1 MMGQVRFRVNP
12 FIKGCLLPWSRI
24 PFRLTWL
31 LKAVGKGEYMKKLIT
46 RRKSIKALGA
56 LAASTPAL
64 SRVEAAEAKGD
75 VPEIRNDIFRRVFE
89 TPLID
94 THEHLIE
101 EKGRLSGTSH
111 PRISADDWSILFS
124 HYINSDLRAA
134 GMTNQELERFFSPS
148 VDPVAKWKILE
159 PYWFAVKNTGYGQ
172 ASIIAIRELYGVED
186 LSAATV
192 RRVQEGYERVR
203 KPGFYKHVLN
213 DVAGIESCQVNS
225 LEGTPF
231 MTTAMPSLL
240 MQDLSIVDM
249 FASSDFE
256 KLASP
261 AGIKVSSLGD
271 WHRVIDWWF
280 AKYGPYATAVKS
292 QNAYS
297 RNIDYASVPAEKAE
311 KPFSRLLARDEIS
324 AEDKKAV
331 EDHLFWYAAEKATS
345 YNLPVKLHT
354 GYYAGDNYMRL
365 SWLINNAGSA
375 CDLCR
380 NSIDT
385 RFVFMHICYPYYE
398 EILSVAKHY
407 TNAYI
412 DMCWSWIINPV
423 AAKDFLKKYLVT
435 APANKILTFGGD
447 YIPVE
452 PVVGHARIARHGIAL
467 ALSELVDEGWM
478 SEDDAMEL
486 VDPIMNGNARRIFNL
501 SEKGKLLRKVSW

>member
-1 MMGQVRFRVNP
+1 
-12 FIKGCLLPWSRI
+12 
-24 PFRLTWL
+24 
-31 LKAVGKGEYMKKLIT
+31 MKKLIT
-46 RRKSIKALGA
+46 RRKTIKSLGSLGA
-56 LAASTPAL
+56 ASVAASQLPGTKAFGFPAL
-64 SRVEAAEAKGD
+64 QSPAAFSGTRD
-75 VPEIRNDIFRRVFE
+75 SIFRKVFS
-89 TPLID
+89 TPFID

-111 PRISADDWSILFS
+111 PRVSADDWSVLFS
-124 HYINSDLRAA
+124 HYINSDLRTA
-134 GMTNQELERFFSPS
+134 GMTNRELDSFFSPA
-148 VDPVAKWKILE
+148 VDPLEKWKILE

-172 ASIIAIRELYGVED
+172 ASLIAIQALYGVED

-203 KPGFYKHVLN
+203 RPGFYKYILQ

-231 MTTAMPSLL
+231 MQTSMPALL

-256 KLASP
+256 KLSVP
-261 AGIKVSSLGD
+261 AGIEVTSLQD
-271 WHRVIDWWF
+271 WHRVINWWF
-280 AKYGPYATAVKS
+280 ETYGPYATAVKS

-297 RNIDYASVPAEKAE
+297 RNIDYLPTPAEKAE
-311 KPFSRLLARDEIS
+311 RPFKRLLNRDELT
-324 AEDKKAV
+324 AEEKKTV
-331 EDHLFWYAAEKATS
+331 EDHLFWYAAEKAAS

-380 NSIDT
+380 HAIDT

-398 EILSVAKHY
+398 EIISVAKHY

-423 AAKDFLKKYLVT
+423 AAKDFLKKYLVS

-452 PVVGHARIARHGIAL
+452 PVAGHARIARHGIAV
-467 ALSELVDEGWM
+467 ALSELVEEGWM
-478 SEDDAMEL
+478 TADNALEII
-486 VDPIMNGNARRIFNL
+486 DPIMFGNARRIFRL
-501 SEKGKLLRKVSW
+501 DEKEKMMKKAPWQG

>member
-1 MMGQVRFRVNP
+1 
-12 FIKGCLLPWSRI
+12 
-24 PFRLTWL
+24 
-31 LKAVGKGEYMKKLIT
+31 MKKLIT
-46 RRKSIKALGA
+46 RRRTIKTLGTLGA
-56 LAASTPAL
+56 ASAAASSLPGTRAFGAPAQQSAGGFSGARDAIFQKVFSTP
-64 SRVEAAEAKGD
+64 
-75 VPEIRNDIFRRVFE
+75 F
-89 TPLID
+89 ID

-101 EKGRLSGTSH
+101 EKGRLSGTDH
-111 PRISADDWSILFS
+111 PRVSADDWSMVFS
-124 HYINSDLRAA
+124 HYINSDLRTA
-134 GMTNQELERFFSPS
+134 GMTNQELDRFFSPGIN
-148 VDPVAKWKILE
+148 PVEKWKILE

-172 ASIIAIRELYGVED
+172 ASMLAIRELYGVEE

-192 RRVQEGYERVR
+192 GLVQEGYERLR
-203 KPGFYKHVLN
+203 RPGFYNFVLKEK
-213 DVAGIESCQVNS
+213 AGIESCQVNS

-231 MTTAMPSLL
+231 MQTSMPSLL

-256 KLASP
+256 KLSVP
-261 AGIKVSSLGD
+261 AGVEVTSLSD

-280 AKYGPYATAVKS
+280 TAYGPYATAVKS

-297 RNIDYASVPAEKAE
+297 RNIDYQPTPAEKAE
-311 KPFSRLLARDEIS
+311 KPFSRLLNREELS
-324 AEDKKAV
+324 REERKVV
-331 EDHLFWYAAEKATS
+331 EDHLFWYAVEKATS
-345 YNLPVKLHT
+345 CNLPVKLHT

-380 NSIDT
+380 NSINT

-407 TNAYI
+407 TNAFI

-423 AAKDFLKKYLVT
+423 AAKDFLKKYLVA
-435 APANKILTFGGD
+435 APANKLLSFGGD

-467 ALSELVDEGWM
+467 ALSELVEEGWM
-478 SEDDAMEL
+478 PAENALEMI
-486 VDPIMNGNARRIFNL
+486 DPIMHGNARRIFSL
-501 SEKGKLLRKVSW
+501 DEKGKMMKKVPW